1 MLQSERA
8 GEFEE
13 SLRLALKGQ
22 SLITWVSMPCI
33 IQSFNAAQCTCVAQP
48 AVQQLVTT
56 LETVSGR
63 RIPVQKYVDMPLLL
77 DVPVKFPKGGG
88 FVLTFPIKQG
98 DECHVTFGDR
108 CIDNWWKKGGVQPQV
123 DVQGIGELRFH
134 DLSDGFAEVGPWS
147 LPNVPV
153 NISTNS
159 VQLRNLDGSAYFE
172 IAAGGVINIVASGG
186 LNINGNQ
193 VNTGTLT
200 ISGTTTGT
208 ADGKFNGIHVSAHHH
223 PGVQTGGGIT
233 GEPIDG

>member
-8 GEFEE
+8 ADLEE

-33 IQSFNAAQCTCVAQP
+33 IQSFNAAQCTCTAQP
-48 AVQQLVTT
+48 AIQALVSTLNSSKQVVQN
-56 LETVSGR
+56 
-63 RIPVQKYVDMPLLL
+63 YVNMPLLV

-98 DECHVTFGDR
+98 DECTVTFADR
-108 CIDNWWKKGGVQPQV
+108 CIDNWWKNGGVQPQV
-123 DVQGIGELRFH
+123 TQQGIGELRFH

-147 LPNVPV
+147 LPNVPA
-153 NISTNS
+153 NISTS
-159 VQLRNLDGSAYFE
+159 TVQLRTVSGATYIEIDGS
-172 IAAGGVINIVASGG
+172 GNCNIHANV
-186 LNINGNQ
+186 NITGNLA
-193 VNTGTLT
+193 V
-200 ISGTTTGT
+200 SGTTIGA

-223 PGVQTGGGIT
+223 PGVQTGGGVT